1 MLFRSLNANKYYCIE
16 VYKTIDNTINL
27 RGIRFIDLI
36 RKKGKLQLVID
47 NPIDYKHHIM
57 YLFKNDYVKV
67 YKNNKLLFKGYY
79 KSVGNI
85 NQNILMFKIDNSSI
99 NTLKFIGKQYNI
111 KKYDVNI
118 LGKLGGEIKC
128 SVPFMFHKGN
138 N

>member
-1 MLFRSLNANKYYCIE
+1 MNNILNANKYYCIE

-36 RKKGKLQLVID
+36 RKKGKLKLVID

>member
-1 MLFRSLNANKYYCIE
+1 MNNILNPNKYYCIE

>member
-1 MLFRSLNANKYYCIE
+1 MLINIE

-36 RKKGKLQLVID
+36 RKKGKLKLVID

-99 NTLKFIGKQYNI
+99 NTLKFIGKQYNLPKI
-111 KKYDVNI
+111 
-118 LGKLGGEIKC
+118 
-128 SVPFMFHKGN
+128 
-138 N
+138 